1 MPKFKET
8 FCSQCGG
15 KFGPGDSGFSH
26 CTDHTP
32 ERIKTG
38 YTSLRIAT
46 VECPSCR
53 GRGYTNPA
61 FNCRWCAGSGVVS
74 EEDAVAFGPSDL

>member
-1 MPKFKET
+1 MPRFEQT

-15 KFGPGDSGFSH
+15 SFGPGDSGFSH
-26 CTDHTP
+26 CADHTQTS
-32 ERIKTG
+32 IKTG

-61 FNCRWCAGSGVVS
+61 YNCRWCAGTGVVS
-74 EEDAVAFGPSDL
+74 EEDSVAFGADD